1 MTSALTQQH
10 PVVVVGG
17 GIGGVAM
24 ALALGRQGHRVQLLE
39 QADQIGAIGYGV
51 QMGPNVMPMLDELG
65 VGAEVRAAAYF
76 PKDIMLYDY
85 LTGQTLSHIP
95 LQTTEFAE
103 RFQSQ
108 PYIAI
113 HRVDMHELLLKAC
126 EKYPHISLNQST
138 TVTGYTQTGDVVSL
152 HTAQGDTIQA
162 AAVVACDG
170 LRSRLRAQMRP
181 DDVPRESGYV
191 AHRSLIPMDQ
201 APAQVQ
207 QRQTVTMWAGPGL
220 HVIYYPLRQA
230 SLLNIVLVVQ
240 LPAHVSSTQDQGY
253 MDYLQHLLAQAQPE
267 PQQVAKLVHL
277 DRRWA
282 IADREPMRHWHDG
295 RVCLLGDAA
304 HATLQSLAQGAGM
317 AIEDVVCLSGLMAQH
332 GTDVSSAFKDFERAR
347 FLRTA
352 RVQWV
357 SRHLWEDYHCQGVQ
371 AQVRSEIYSQ
381 RDVADHYRCLD
392 WLWTPQPLVS

>member
-1 MTSALTQQH
+1 MTTALTAQH

-51 QMGPNVMPMLDELG
+51 QMGPNVMPMLDFLG
-65 VGAEVRAAAYF
+65 VGQAAREAAYL
-76 PKDIMLYDY
+76 PKEIMLYDY

-95 LQTTEFAE
+95 LQTPEFAQ
-103 RFQSQ
+103 RYQSQ

-126 EKYPHISLNQST
+126 QPHANISLNQST
-138 TVTGYTQTGDVVSL
+138 TVTGYSQTEDGVTL
-152 HTAQGDTIQA
+152 ETAQGPSIQA

-170 LRSRLRAQMRP
+170 LRSRLRAQMHP
-181 DDVPRESGYV
+181 SDVPRESGYV
-191 AHRSLIPMDQ
+191 AHRSLIPMSQ
-201 APAQVQ
+201 APAHVQ
-207 QRQTVTMWAGPGL
+207 QRQSVTMWAGPGL
-220 HVIYYPLRQA
+220 HVIYYPLRNA
-230 SLLNIVLVVQ
+230 SLLNIVLVVR
-240 LPAHVSSTQDQGY
+240 LPQHVSSTQDDGY
-253 MDYLQHLLAQAQPE
+253 PAYLADLLSQAQPE
-267 PQQVAKLVHL
+267 AQQVARLVNL

-282 IADREPMRHWHDG
+282 IADREPMRGWHDG

-317 AIEDVVCLSGLMAQH
+317 AIEDVVCLSQLMSTH
-332 GTDVSSAFKDFERAR
+332 GPDVAAAFKAFERAR

-357 SRHLWEDYHCQGVQ
+357 SRHMWEDYHCGGVQ
-371 AQVRSEIYSQ
+371 AQVRSDIFSH
-381 RDVADHYRCLD
+381 RDVDDHYRCLD
-392 WLWTPQPLVS
+392 WLWTPQAMVA

>member
-95 LQTTEFAE
+95 LQTTEFVQ
-103 RFQSQ
+103 RYQSQ

-152 HTAQGDTIQA
+152 HTAQGDTLQA

-170 LRSRLRAQMRP
+170 LRSRVRAQMRP

-253 MDYLQHLLAQAQPE
+253 LDYLQHLLAQAQPE

>member
-95 LQTTEFAE
+95 LQTTEFVQ
-103 RFQSQ
+103 RYQSQ

-152 HTAQGDTIQA
+152 HTAQGDTLQA

-170 LRSRLRAQMRP
+170 LRSRVRAQMRP

>member
-1 MTSALTQQH
+1 MTSAVTQQH
-10 PVVVVGG
+10 PVVGVGG

-103 RFQSQ
+103 RYQSQ

-317 AIEDVVCLSGLMAQH
+317 AIEDVVCLSELLAQH
-332 GTDVSSAFKDFERAR
+332 GSDVSSAFKGFERAR

-352 RVQWV
+352 RVQRV

>member
-1 MTSALTQQH
+1 MPSSLTEQH
-10 PVVVVGG
+10 PMVVVGG

-76 PKDIMLYDY
+76 PTEIMLYDY
-85 LTGQTLSHIP
+85 LTGQTLSNIP
-95 LQTTEFAE
+95 LQTPQFAQ
-103 RFQSQ
+103 RYQSQ

-138 TVTGYTQTGDVVSL
+138 TVTGYTQTSEAVSL
-152 HTAQGDTIQA
+152 QTAQGQTIQA
-162 AAVVACDG
+162 TAVVACDG
-170 LRSRLRAQMRP
+170 LRSRLRAQMHP
-181 DDVPRESGYV
+181 EDVPRESGYV

-201 APAQVQ
+201 A
-207 QRQTVTMWAGPGL
+207 L

-230 SLLNIVLVVQ
+230 SLLNIVLVVRM
-240 LPAHVSSTQDQGY
+240 PANLSSTQDQGY
-253 MDYLQHLLAQAQPE
+253 QAYLQGLLAQAQPE
-267 PQQVAKLVHL
+267 AQQVASLVHL
-277 DRRWA
+277 ERRWA
-282 IADREPMRHWHDG
+282 IADREPKRNWHDG

-317 AIEDVVCLSGLMAQH
+317 AIEDVVCLSQRMQQH
-332 GTDVSSAFKDFERAR
+332 GMDVSSAFKAFERAR

-357 SRHLWEDYHCQGVQ
+357 SRHLWEDYHCDGVQ
-371 AQVRSEIYSQ
+371 AQVRSDIFSQ
-381 RDVADHYRCLD
+381 RDVEDQYRCLD
-392 WLWTPQPLVS
+392 WLWTPQAQFT

>member
-95 LQTTEFAE
+95 LQTTEFAQ
-103 RFQSQ
+103 RYQSQ

-138 TVTGYTQTGDVVSL
+138 TVTGYSQTSDVVSL
-152 HTAQGDTIQA
+152 HTAQGDTLQA

-170 LRSRLRAQMRP
+170 LRSRVRAQMRP

>member
-1 MTSALTQQH
+1 
-10 PVVVVGG
+10 
-17 GIGGVAM
+17 
-24 ALALGRQGHRVQLLE
+24 VQLLE

-138 TVTGYTQTGDVVSL
+138 TVTGHTQTGDVVSL

-357 SRHLWEDYHCQGVQ
+357 SRHLWEDYHCKGVQ

>member
-95 LQTTEFAE
+95 LQTTEFAQ
-103 RFQSQ
+103 RYQSQ

-152 HTAQGDTIQA
+152 HTAQGNTIQA

>member
-103 RFQSQ
+103 RYQSQ

-181 DDVPRESGYV
+181 GDVPRESGYV

-220 HVIYYPLRQA
+220 HVIYYPLQQA

-253 MDYLQHLLAQAQPE
+253 MDYLQDLLAQAQPE

-282 IADREPMRHWHDG
+282 IADREPKRHWHDG

>member
-95 LQTTEFAE
+95 LQTTEFAQ
-103 RFQSQ
+103 RYQSQ

-138 TVTGYTQTGDVVSL
+138 TVTGYSQTSDVVSL

-253 MDYLQHLLAQAQPE
+253 LDYLQHLLAQAQPE

-392 WLWTPQPLVS
+392 WLWTPQTLAS

>member
-95 LQTTEFAE
+95 LQTPEFAE
-103 RFQSQ
+103 RYQSQ

-126 EKYPHISLNQST
+126 EKHPHISLNQST
-138 TVTGYTQTGDVVSL
+138 TVTGYTQSGDVVSL

-207 QRQTVTMWAGPGL
+207 QRQSVTMWAGPGL

-282 IADREPMRHWHDG
+282 IADREPTRHWHDG

-392 WLWTPQPLVS
+392 WLWTPQALVS

>member
-95 LQTTEFAE
+95 LQTTEFAQ
-103 RFQSQ
+103 RYQSQ

-138 TVTGYTQTGDVVSL
+138 TVTGYSQTSDVVSL

-170 LRSRLRAQMRP
+170 LRSRVRAQMRP

>member
-95 LQTTEFAE
+95 LQTTEFAQ
-103 RFQSQ
+103 RYQSQ

-267 PQQVAKLVHL
+267 PQQVAKLVYL

-392 WLWTPQPLVS
+392 WLWTPQTLAS

>member
-95 LQTTEFAE
+95 LQTTEFAQ
-103 RFQSQ
+103 RYQSQ

-181 DDVPRESGYV
+181 DDLPRESGYV

-207 QRQTVTMWAGPGL
+207 QRQSVTMWAGPGL

-392 WLWTPQPLVS
+392 WLWTPQALVS

>member
-1 MTSALTQQH
+1 MTSVLTQQH

-103 RFQSQ
+103 RYQSQ

-152 HTAQGDTIQA
+152 HTAQGDTLQA

-170 LRSRLRAQMRP
+170 LRSRVRAQMRP

>member
-1 MTSALTQQH
+1 MTAALTQQH

-76 PKDIMLYDY
+76 PKDILLYDY

-95 LQTTEFAE
+95 LQTTEFAQ
-103 RFQSQ
+103 RYRSQ
-108 PYIAI
+108 PYLAI

-138 TVTGYTQTGDVVSL
+138 TVTGYTQTGDAVSL
-152 HTAQGDTIQA
+152 HTAQGETIPA
-162 AAVVACDG
+162 VAVVACDG

-191 AHRSLIPMDQ
+191 AHRSLIPMEQ
-201 APAQVQ
+201 APAEVQ
-207 QRQTVTMWAGPGL
+207 QRQGVTMWAGPGL

-240 LPAHVSSTQDQGY
+240 LPAHVTTTQDQGY
-253 MDYLQHLLAQAQPE
+253 LDYLQNLLAQAQPE
-267 PQQVAKLVHL
+267 AQQVARLVNVE
-277 DRRWA
+277 RRWA
-282 IADREPMRHWHDG
+282 IADREPMRQWHDG

-317 AIEDVVCLSGLMAQH
+317 AIEDVVCLSQRIQQH
-332 GTDVSSAFKDFERAR
+332 GSDVSSAFKAFERAR

-357 SRHLWEDYHCQGVQ
+357 SRHLWEDFHCEGVQ
-371 AQVRSEIYSQ
+371 AQVRSEIFSQ
-381 RDVADHYRCLD
+381 RTVDDHYRCLD
-392 WLWTPQPLVS
+392 WLWTPQTLAA

>member
-95 LQTTEFAE
+95 LQTPEFAE
-103 RFQSQ
+103 RYQSQ

-126 EKYPHISLNQST
+126 EKHPHISLNQST

-392 WLWTPQPLVS
+392 WLWTPQALVS

>member
-1 MTSALTQQH
+1 MPSSLTEQH
-10 PVVVVGG
+10 PMVVVGG

-51 QMGPNVMPMLDELG
+51 QMGPNVLPMLDELG
-65 VGAEVRAAAYF
+65 VGEAVRAAAYF
-76 PKDIMLYDY
+76 PKEIMLYDY
-85 LTGQTLSHIP
+85 LTGQTLSNIP
-95 LQTTEFAE
+95 LQTLQFAQ
-103 RFQSQ
+103 RYQSQ

-138 TVTGYTQTGDVVSL
+138 TVTGYTQTSEAVSL
-152 HTAQGDTIQA
+152 QTAQGQTIQA

-170 LRSRLRAQMRP
+170 LRSRLRAQMHP
-181 DDVPRESGYV
+181 EDVPRESGYV

-201 APAQVQ
+201 APALVQ
-207 QRQTVTMWAGPGL
+207 QRQSVTMWAGPGL

-230 SLLNIVLVVQ
+230 SLLNIVLVVRM
-240 LPAHVSSTQDQGY
+240 PANLSSTQDQGY
-253 MDYLQHLLAQAQPE
+253 QAYLQDLLAQAQPE
-267 PQQVAKLVHL
+267 AQQVASLVHL
-277 DRRWA
+277 ERRWA
-282 IADREPMRHWHDG
+282 IADREPKRNWHDG

-317 AIEDVVCLSGLMAQH
+317 AIEDVVCLSQLMQQH
-332 GTDVSSAFKDFERAR
+332 GMDVSSAFKAFERAR

-357 SRHLWEDYHCQGVQ
+357 SRHLWEDYHCDGVQ
-371 AQVRSEIYSQ
+371 AQVRSDIFSQ
-381 RDVADHYRCLD
+381 RDVEDQYRCLD
-392 WLWTPQPLVS
+392 WLWTPQAQFT

>member
-1 MTSALTQQH
+1 MSTSLTELH

-65 VGAEVRAAAYF
+65 VGQEVRAAAYF
-76 PKDIMLYDY
+76 PKEIMLYDY
-85 LTGQTLSHIP
+85 LTGQTLSNIP
-95 LQTTEFAE
+95 LQTPEFAQ
-103 RFQSQ
+103 RYQSQ

-113 HRVDMHELLLKAC
+113 HRVDMHELLLNAC
-126 EKYPHISLNQST
+126 RKYPHISLNQST
-138 TVTGYTQTGDVVSL
+138 TVTGYTQTSDAVSL
-152 HTAQGDTIQA
+152 QTAQGQTIQA

>member
-95 LQTTEFAE
+95 LQTTEFAQ
-103 RFQSQ
+103 RYQSQ

-138 TVTGYTQTGDVVSL
+138 TVTGYSQTSDVVSL

-181 DDVPRESGYV
+181 DDLPRESGYV

-253 MDYLQHLLAQAQPE
+253 QDYLQHLLAQAQPE

>member
-138 TVTGYTQTGDVVSL
+138 TVTGYSQTSDVVSL

-181 DDVPRESGYV
+181 DDLPRESGYV

-253 MDYLQHLLAQAQPE
+253 QDYLQHLLAQAQPE

-317 AIEDVVCLSGLMAQH
+317 AIEDVVCLSELLAQH
-332 GTDVSSAFKDFERAR
+332 GSDVSSAFKGFERAR

-392 WLWTPQPLVS
+392 WLWTPQTLAS